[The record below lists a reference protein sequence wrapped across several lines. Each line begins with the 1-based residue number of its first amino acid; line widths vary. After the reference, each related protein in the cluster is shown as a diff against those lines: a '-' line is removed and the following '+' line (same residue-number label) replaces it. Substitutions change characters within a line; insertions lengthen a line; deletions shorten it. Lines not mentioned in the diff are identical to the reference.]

1 MTLGLHTTF
10 QVDPIIRRAKFPWY
24 CQGAPL
30 RPRSIEASN
39 CAWPASP
46 CWVIRFMLSTRLAAS
61 SCRYAV
67 RSSVVTTAGLPVV
80 SDAAVR
86 YWPCSQASRNC
97 CTVGSADGS
106 GDPALTSI
114 TASNARPLTTAMAR
128 FRVILARRP
137 RAGQTGRRG
146 SAWARR
152 TGAVDGGSASG
163 RVSGRAGGDAGGAGA
178 SGSSGRAGGDAGGAG
193 AGSSGRPTGGA
204 GGNCGGTAGGAG
216 GAADGGA
223 CADGGTCADGAT
235 NGVDSRGDGAAGRA
249 TGISA
254 LAAGTAR
261 VSPAGG
267 PSGQADGLGA
277 TGNSRAGDPSAG
289 LPAAASRAGAP
300 CPGHADGLGLCR

>member
-10 QVDPIIRRAKFPWY
+10 QVDPFIRRAKFPWY

-61 SCRYAV
+61 SCRYAE

-152 TGAVDGGSASG
+152 TGAVDGGSASSG
-163 RVSGRAGGDAGGAGA
+163 VSGRAGGDAGGAGA
-178 SGSSGRAGGDAGGAG
+178 SGSSGRLAGGA
-193 AGSSGRPTGGA
+193 S
-204 GGNCGGTAGGAG
+204 GNCGGTAGGAG

-300 CPGHADGLGLCR
+300 CTGHADGLGLCR